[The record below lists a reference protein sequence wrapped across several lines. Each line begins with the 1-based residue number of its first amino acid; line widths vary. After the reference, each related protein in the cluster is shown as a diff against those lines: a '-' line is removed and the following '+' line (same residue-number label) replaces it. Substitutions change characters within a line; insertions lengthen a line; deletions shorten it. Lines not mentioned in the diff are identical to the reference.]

1 LNADD
6 VADAAAMLAGLRSL
20 EEARTRLPDLMTRL
34 KDAARAARRLRRRP
48 RDWLDAID
56 LG

>member
-34 KDAARAARRLRRRP
+34 KDAARAARRRP